1 VNRGITQK
9 KLSEM
14 SGLNIRTIQRVES
27 GEMNIL
33 ITTAIRL
40 ITAIGCPPDEI
51 PPPAEMLSKN
61 KPQQLPAVTDGTV
74 SPADSDRLHEIC
86 L

>member
-1 VNRGITQK
+1 
-9 KLSEM
+9 M

-27 GEMNIL
+27 GNINIL

-51 PPPAEMLSKN
+51 PPPAEMLSGN
-61 KPQQLPAVTDGTV
+61 KPKQPAVTDGTG
-74 SPADSDRLHEIC
+74 SRADSDRRHEIC